1 MVLCISAATKIASAQ
16 PAPVTDKAIR
26 ASINKAVTFLYSRQ
40 TPNGSIPNRHSTE
53 YTGGGEALAAY
64 ALLTAGQS
72 PDNPKLRR
80 TLEYLKTRRPGHTY
94 TRSFRA
100 IVFSRIKGDDYRS
113 VLTGDVK
120 WLIKH
125 QHSNGGWGYGPA
137 SAMARLKPEWTDA
150 SNSQLAILAL
160 REASESG
167 IPVPR
172 NVWMKAE
179 PYWRKLRNKD
189 GGWGYQPPIAGKEP
203 QRADSHGSMTAAGV
217 ASFFILADKLS
228 YLREQGFGPDK
239 RRTSGR
245 LAFPRQIH
253 GGLTWLKTNYKIDK
267 NPRYIWMTM
276 QGQLYYYLFC
286 LQRAGYEAGM
296 RTFAGHDYTEEMCRL
311 FLTRQKPDG
320 SWGNSAID
328 TSFALLCM
336 AKASAPIIINRLE
349 LEKTPGTDPRDAAN
363 VTRWMSRTLGRGL
376 AWQQTNSEM
385 PGEFPTETLLYINSN
400 TGVSLV
406 KRNMSEKFKRFI
418 RNGGTC
424 LVQPRLG
431 DKKLAEAFQR
441 YFLGLFPDYRRQDIG
456 PDHPIFNL
464 RFRIAGEH
472 RPKIIGVGDGCRT
485 RIFILAEDVS
495 GAWHQGRRRK
505 YEHLFALAGNTI
517 FYSGGGKLP
526 PGRFAAR
533 QKTTP
538 PPPAKRF
545 INVAR
550 LKYNGDYN
558 VCPLAINRLGDALA
572 QSLPIGLKELPPSDP
587 TKPIASSITLL
598 WLTGNTPP
606 KFSKAEL
613 TNIRKYIESGG
624 TLLIDPAIG
633 RGDFQAAAG
642 KMLEEMFG
650 KNALRPLKPASP
662 VITGNFAS
670 GLGANARKVRL
681 TQRAGADAKPTSPK
695 LLAVILNK
703 RIAVVLSAYG
713 LTCSVEG
720 NPCVE
725 NIGYVTGDARK
736 IAMNVILYAATN

>member
-1 MVLCISAATKIASAQ
+1 M
-16 PAPVTDKAIR
+16 TDKAIR
-26 ASINKAVTFLYSRQ
+26 ASIDKAITFLYSRQ
-40 TPNGSIPNRHSTE
+40 KPDGSIPNRHSGE
-53 YTGGGEALAAY
+53 YVGGGEALAAF

-72 PDNPKLRR
+72 PDDPKLRR
-80 TLEYLKTRRPGHTY
+80 TLEYLKTRQPGHTY

-100 IVFSRIKGDDYRS
+100 IVFSRIKGEHYRS
-113 VLTGDVK
+113 VLAGDVK
-120 WLIKH
+120 WLVKH

-150 SNSQLAILAL
+150 SNSQLALLAL

-172 NVWMKAE
+172 DVWMKAE
-179 PYWRKLRNKD
+179 SYWRRFRNKD
-189 GGWGYQPPIAGKEP
+189 GGWGYQPPIADKPP
-203 QRADSHGSMTAAGV
+203 QRSDSHGSMTAAGV
-217 ASFFILADKLS
+217 ASYFILADKLGH
-228 YLREQGFGPDK
+228 LRERIFSHDK
-239 RRTSGR
+239 RRDGGR
-245 LAFPRQIH
+245 LAFPRQIRH
-253 GGLTWLKTNYKIDK
+253 GLTWLRKNYKIDK

-276 QGQLYYYLFC
+276 PGQLYYYLFC

-296 RTFAGHDYTEEMCRL
+296 PTFVGNDYSEQMCRL
-311 FLTRQKPDG
+311 LMDRQKPNGAWGG
-320 SWGNSAID
+320 SIID

-336 AKASAPIIINRLE
+336 AKASAPIVINRLE
-349 LEKTPGTDPRDAAN
+349 LGKTPGTDPRDAAN
-363 VTRWMSRTLGRGL
+363 ITRWMSRTVGRAL
-376 AWQQTNSEM
+376 AWQQTNSKM
-385 PGEFPTETLLYINSN
+385 PGEFPTETLLYINGG
-400 TGVSLV
+400 TGKAPVL
-406 KRNMSEKFKRFI
+406 RNMSEKFKRFI

-431 DKKLAEAFQR
+431 DKKIAESFQK
-441 YFLGLFPDYRRQDIG
+441 YFLGLFPDYHRHDIG
-456 PDHPIFNL
+456 PDHPVFNL
-464 RFRIAGEH
+464 RFRTLGPVGIADEH
-472 RPKIIGVGDGCRT
+472 RPKIIGIGDGCRT

-505 YEHLFALAGNTI
+505 YEHLFALAGNI
-517 FYSGGGKLP
+517 ILYSGGGKVP

-558 VCPLAINRLGDALA
+558 VCPLAINRLGDTLA
-572 QSLPIGLKELPPSDP
+572 HSLPIGLKELPPADP
-587 TKPIASSITLL
+587 KKPIAPSITLL

-606 KFSKAEL
+606 KFSRAEL
-613 TNIRKYIESGG
+613 TNIRKYLDSGG

-633 RGDFQAAAG
+633 RGDFHAAAG
-642 KMLEEMFG
+642 KMLEAMFD
-650 KNALRPLKPASP
+650 KDAIRPLKPDSP
-662 VITGNFAS
+662 IVTGSFA
-670 GLGANARKVRL
+670 GGVGAEVPKVRL
-681 TQRAGADAKPTSPK
+681 TRRAGADTKPASPK
-695 LLAVILNK
+695 LSAVVLDK

-725 NIGYVTGDARK
+725 NIGYVTDDARK
-736 IAMNVILYAATN
+736 IAMNVILYAATRPGPAGESSP